1 MFSKLIHR
9 RWSTYLALGVWGAT
23 GFMAQP
29 TLASLVVHMLVSPIL
44 LGATIFAAHYEGR
57 HDNR

>member
-1 MFSKLIHR
+1 MERAHR

-29 TLASLVVHMLVSPIL
+29 TLASLVVHMVVSPL
-44 LGATIFAAHYEGR
+44 LLAATIFVAHHESR
-57 HDNR
+57 R

>member
-1 MFSKLIHR
+1 MILNKPHR

-29 TLASLVVHMLVSPIL
+29 SLASLVVHLIISPALLV
-44 LGATIFAAHYEGR
+44 AVVTVAHWEGR
-57 HDNR
+57 KPK